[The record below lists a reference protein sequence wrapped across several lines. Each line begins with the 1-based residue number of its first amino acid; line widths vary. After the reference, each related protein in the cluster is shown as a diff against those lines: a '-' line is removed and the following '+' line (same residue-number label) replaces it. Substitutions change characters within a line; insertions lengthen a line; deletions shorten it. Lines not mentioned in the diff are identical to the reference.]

1 MSQKTKQND
10 LIGRPVCINF
20 ACRWQDCSEQF
31 RDSERA
37 QYEKRRDWNKA
48 GVIVD
53 WDTNTLQARVLLE
66 SGRTQEYYIGELTI
80 TGPAPD
86 PAAELLKALK
96 DIGEQLD
103 TLGAISTRLDDLAAD
118 VAAIR
123 VKID

>member
-1 MSQKTKQND
+1 
-10 LIGRPVCINF
+10 
-20 ACRWQDCSEQF
+20 
-31 RDSERA
+31 
-37 QYEKRRDWNKA
+37 
-48 GVIVD
+48 VIVD